1 MRHCLPEAVD
11 MKAKQIFEDAHHT
24 ICIYPGRFQPPHR
37 GHAATYR
44 LLEKKYGQE
53 NTFIATSNKTDGDK
67 SPFDFAEKKALL
79 IAAGVPAER
88 IVQVVNT
95 YNATEITSQYD
106 LSHTVV
112 LYAVGEKDMGTDP
125 RFSNFVKKDGTPTYL
140 QPMIPEPETADNHAY
155 LIIAPTVEF
164 KMNGK
169 PITSASEIRQ
179 MFKDADPAERAD
191 IVHQLYGM
199 DTASV
204 LKIFEKK
211 LMPDHPVQD
220 YINTKNPVKPAKKKN
235 KKQELE
241 LPENY
246 TMEQFDRILNNI
258 ILEAYSK
265 AEPEKEPVHPGSKI
279 DPDTLIDPDLGAV
292 PARKPVSKQSNSND
306 ELEKELQKRIGE
318 NFKDGR
324 HPEHKGDSQ
333 RHGIPKGATMAQDK
347 RLSIPEVD
355 LHYDPKF
362 KLSTHMYDKGY
373 GVTPPTQWSDVGK
386 DMVINPD
393 KPTIIV
399 PGGKKQIAPGI
410 KGMLKQ
416 QGRQQYD
423 PGTYKDYHRTAYSQE
438 DPDDI
443 DTDDTEMIQEP
454 VDENFAD
461 GKGPGRPGDSQR
473 HGIPKHAS
481 VSTLRKIAKQGGR
494 KGQLAHWQ
502 ANMKAGKKKANE
514 ETIYNWAAVPNKPV
528 PAAPVDMRGVK
539 IQSVLKKLHET
550 DQQLMDEGIFD
561 AIGRG
566 LYGAGAVDS
575 GAEALDA
582 IKQGD
587 WQTALGAG
595 LEAGGSAL
603 GMLPKFSL
611 PTALG
616 GVALSALGSAIKPA
630 PKYQNGL
637 PVPDHTQ
644 AGTKTAGRAPV
655 DVPNPPIIRDPG
667 AGSAAP
673 NTTPDSSTSPNLS
686 TNKPKP
692 AVKKPRAPIAS

>member
-1 MRHCLPEAVD
+1 VRHCLPEAVD

-95 YNATEITSQYD
+95 YNATEITSKYD
-106 LSHTVV
+106 LAHTVV

-125 RFSNFVKKDGTPTYL
+125 RFSNFIKKDGSPSYL
-140 QPMIPEPETADNHAY
+140 LPMIPEPETADKHAY

-164 KMNGK
+164 QINGK

-179 MFKDADPAERAD
+179 MFKNADPAERAD

-211 LMPDHPVQD
+211 LMPEHPVQD
-220 YINTKNPVKPAKKKN
+220 YINTKNPAKPAAKKN

-265 AEPEKEPVHPGSKI
+265 AEPEKEPAHTGSKI
-279 DPDTLIDPDLGAV
+279 DPDALIDPNLGAV
-292 PARKPVSKQSNSND
+292 PARKPTGTQSNSND

-324 HPEHKGDSQ
+324 HPEDKGDS
-333 RHGIPKGATMAQDK
+333 A
-347 RLSIPEVD
+347 
-355 LHYDPKF
+355 
-362 KLSTHMYDKGY
+362 
-373 GVTPPTQWSDVGK
+373 
-386 DMVINPD
+386 
-393 KPTIIV
+393 
-399 PGGKKQIAPGI
+399 
-410 KGMLKQ
+410 
-416 QGRQQYD
+416 
-423 PGTYKDYHRTAYSQE
+423 
-438 DPDDI
+438 
-443 DTDDTEMIQEP
+443 
-454 VDENFAD
+454 
-461 GKGPGRPGDSQR
+461 R

-481 VSTLRKIAKQGGR
+481 VSSLRKIAKQGGR

-528 PAAPVDMRGVK
+528 PAEQVDSRGVK
-539 IQSVLKKLHET
+539 IQSVLEKLHET
-550 DQQLMDEGIFD
+550 DQQLVDEGIFD

-566 LYGAGAVDS
+566 LSGAGAVDS

-587 WQTALGAG
+587 WQAALGAG

-637 PVPDHTQ
+637 AVPDHTQ
-644 AGTKTAGRAPV
+644 PTRSAGTRAPV
-655 DVPNPPIIRDPG
+655 NVPDAPTIRDLG
-667 AGSAAP
+667 AGSSAP

-692 AVKKPRAPIAS
+692 AVKKPRAPIAN